1 MGSEQDNED
10 LKTLGSGLKTARESK
25 GLSLKDVNEK
35 TRISVSILDAIEN
48 DRFHLLP
55 PGVYTRNFIR
65 TYADFLGVDS
75 QELLDHFTK
84 EREQTAPP
92 VLQKDDADISAVNH
106 RRYWKVFAI
115 GAVAL
120 ILIGVLVWSLNSCW
134 YAGNSAI
141 SSFIGEKNDEG
152 PIPQVKLPNRDDGAV
167 NSDKNLFIPAAS
179 SRTLPDALRPEIARP
194 VNLQQSTVQ
203 DVYPRI
209 SASIPDSEQKAEEN
223 SGRYQLVIEAK
234 ERTWL
239 QIRADDGAASQVIL
253 NPGERINRTARE
265 HFILDIGNAA
275 GVSVSFQG
283 RKLENLG
290 KRGQVAH
297 LRLP

>member
-1 MGSEQDNED
+1 LEYFVLRSLRIDVNQKSFMKEEGRGRERGSWFRTDNED

-106 RRYWKVFAI
+106 RRF
-115 GAVAL
+115 GR
-120 ILIGVLVWSLNSCW
+120 SL
-134 YAGNSAI
+134 
-141 SSFIGEKNDEG
+141 
-152 PIPQVKLPNRDDGAV
+152 P
-167 NSDKNLFIPAAS
+167 
-179 SRTLPDALRPEIARP
+179 
-194 VNLQQSTVQ
+194 
-203 DVYPRI
+203 
-209 SASIPDSEQKAEEN
+209 
-223 SGRYQLVIEAK
+223 
-234 ERTWL
+234 
-239 QIRADDGAASQVIL
+239 
-253 NPGERINRTARE
+253 
-265 HFILDIGNAA
+265 
-275 GVSVSFQG
+275 
-283 RKLENLG
+283 
-290 KRGQVAH
+290 
-297 LRLP
+297 

>member
-92 VLQKDDADISAVNH
+92 VLQKTIDISAVNH
-106 RRYWKVFAI
+106 RRYGKSLPRCRPSDCDRGSGLVFEC
-115 GAVAL
+115 L
-120 ILIGVLVWSLNSCW
+120 LVRRQFRNQ
-134 YAGNSAI
+134 
-141 SSFIGEKNDEG
+141 FIH
-152 PIPQVKLPNRDDGAV
+152 R
-167 NSDKNLFIPAAS
+167 
-179 SRTLPDALRPEIARP
+179 
-194 VNLQQSTVQ
+194 
-203 DVYPRI
+203 
-209 SASIPDSEQKAEEN
+209 
-223 SGRYQLVIEAK
+223 
-234 ERTWL
+234 
-239 QIRADDGAASQVIL
+239 
-253 NPGERINRTARE
+253 
-265 HFILDIGNAA
+265 
-275 GVSVSFQG
+275 
-283 RKLENLG
+283 G
-290 KRGQVAH
+290 KK
-297 LRLP
+297 